1 MTTSISPIAREGPM
15 RLRVPKLRVLAAAWA
30 ISLAA
35 CGDSTSPARPASL
48 SVVAGD
54 LDSALA
60 GEQIVLQVRVNGSDS
75 RPYAGAVVTW
85 TVQQGPSTL
94 ASPTSTSG
102 SDGIASNSV
111 TLGGRGVQTTIIAT
125 TGGATPAAFTVS
137 TIDPCTVLWSLAT
150 GATTNGTLSS
160 TDCLL
165 GDGSLIDYY
174 QFALTTQSGVA
185 IAMNSAS
192 FDTWIIVFDGQ
203 GNPVGVDDD
212 GGVGSNSLLRAI
224 LPSGTYILGANS
236 YSAGQT
242 GPYTVQVQQPGIELG
257 DCEVAWATKGVAVP
271 QQLTTASCPAPDGTV
286 LAADHLL
293 IVLDQ
298 GQSLTVNLTSAAFA
312 ARVVIYNGNGFFQ
325 TATNAAG
332 AGATASVAFTAPA
345 NDVYIVQLGAV
356 GGATGGAYQVTLQ

>member
-1 MTTSISPIAREGPM
+1 M

-48 SVVAGD
+48 SIVAGD

-60 GEQIVLQVRVNGSDS
+60 GEQIVLQVRVNGSDN

-111 TLGGRGVQTTIIAT
+111 TLGGSGGQTTIIAT
-125 TGGATPAAFTVS
+125 AGGATPAVFTVR
-137 TIDPCTVLWSLAT
+137 TIDPCTVLRDVAV
-150 GATTNGTLSS
+150 GATVNGTLTD
-160 TDCLL
+160 TDCRIF
-165 GDGSLIDYY
+165 DSTLIDYY
-174 QFALTTQSGVA
+174 QFALPAQSGVA
-185 IAMNSAS
+185 LSMTSTS
-192 FDTWIIVFDGQ
+192 FDTYIFLLDVQ
-203 GNPVGVDDD
+203 GNALGVADDI
-212 GGVGSNSLLRAI
+212 SSSNTNSLLRAI
-224 LPSGTYILGANS
+224 LPAGAYIIGAN
-236 YSAGQT
+236 AFAVGQA

-257 DCEVAWATKGVAVP
+257 DCEVAWTTKGVAVP
-271 QQLTTASCPAPDGTV
+271 QQLTTASCAAPDGTV

-298 GQSLTVNLTSAAFA
+298 GQSLTVSLTSAAFA
-312 ARVVIYNGNGFFQ
+312 ARVVIFNGNGSIQ
-325 TATNAAG
+325 TATDAAG
-332 AGATASVAFTAPA
+332 PGATASVTFTAPA

>member
-1 MTTSISPIAREGPM
+1 MS
-15 RLRVPKLRVLAAAWA
+15 LRVPMLRVLAAACA
-30 ISLAA
+30 VSLSA
-35 CGDSTSPARPASL
+35 CGDSTSPAHPASL

-60 GEQIVLQVRVNGSDS
+60 GEQIVLQVRVNGSDN

-94 ASPTSTSG
+94 ESATSTSG

-111 TLGGRGVQTTIIAT
+111 TLGGRGGQTTIVAT
-125 TGGATPAAFTVS
+125 AGGATPASITVS
-137 TIDPCTVLWSLAT
+137 TIDPCSVLRTLAT
-150 GATTNGTLSS
+150 GATASGTLSS

-165 GDGSLIDYY
+165 NNGILIDYY
-174 QFALTTQSGVA
+174 EFALTTQSGVA
-185 IAMNSAS
+185 IAMNSTS
-192 FDTWIIVFDGQ
+192 FDTWIDLYDGQ
-203 GNPVGVDDD
+203 GNPVGADDD
-212 GGVGSNSLLRAI
+212 GGVGTNSLLRAI
-224 LPSGTYILGANS
+224 LPTGQYIVGANS
-236 YSAGQT
+236 FSPGQT

-257 DCEVAWATKGVAVP
+257 DCEVAWVTKGVAVP

-312 ARVVIYNGNGFFQ
+312 SRVVIYNGNGFFQ
-325 TATNAAG
+325 TAANATGPG
-332 AGATASVAFTAPA
+332 AAASVAFTAPA
-345 NDVYIVQLGAV
+345 FDVYVVQLGAV